1 MGKSKKV
8 IVLMKDELDGKIMKE
23 IAALRPKMY
32 SYLTNDG
39 HIHKKAKGK
48 KKCVT
53 KAQTKFED

>member
-1 MGKSKKV
+1 
-8 IVLMKDELDGKIMKE
+8 MKDELDGKIMKE

-39 HIHKKAKGK
+39 HIHKKTKGK